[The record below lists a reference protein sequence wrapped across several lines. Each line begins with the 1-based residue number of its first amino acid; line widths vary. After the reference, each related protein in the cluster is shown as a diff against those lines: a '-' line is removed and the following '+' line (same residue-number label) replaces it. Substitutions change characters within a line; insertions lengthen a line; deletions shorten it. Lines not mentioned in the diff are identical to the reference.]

1 MEEILRKN
9 PKMWMV
15 TFYLFMV
22 AGFLF
27 VKPAIAFDD
36 DGSIK
41 PFGTK
46 RKGSTVF
53 PVWWWMFIFAAVSY
67 LLVAYLTKFSM

>member
-27 VKPAIAFDD
+27 VKPTIAFDN

-53 PVWWWMFIFAAVSY
+53 PVWWWMFIFAAISY